1 MREPETRRR
10 VRALN
15 NTGLTEDIERKKKN
29 RLCVNEKLE
38 RTHARFARLETR
50 SDPRGVDRKK
60 ALHVD
65 MMVVKE
71 AGAARTLVQ

>member
-15 NTGLTEDIERKKKN
+15 NTGLSEDIEKKN